1 MPLNAP
7 VTIATLPVNL
17 FISILIANDA
27 FRRTGINVAK
37 LGADLQTEGAK
48 SFDDLWQNFL
58 NAIEAKSRALK

>member
-17 FISILIANDA
+17 FISILIAIDA
-27 FRRTGINVAK
+27 FRRIGINVAK
-37 LGADLQTEGAK
+37 LCADLQTEGAK